1 MTILTRLC
9 RRLKGPIHTV
19 ALAVAVLGFLPVC
32 HGAGAAKLTSAEQDY
47 LRAKKV
53 ITFISQ
59 THYPPFEF
67 IGPDGDHAGMC
78 IELARWIA
86 TEYGFEARF
95 IDTSFQDAQQALLAD
110 RADVLRADVL
120 TSLFYSQKR
129 DLVFDFTEVM
139 FQVPASIF
147 VAADRPDIR
156 GIEDLRG
163 RTIAMQAGDYA
174 KEFLESQAIA
184 CRVTYTKNFAEAADL
199 VIAGKAD
206 AVIGDEQIVLYHLYA
221 NNLNRFIKKVGAP
234 LYVGQNCMGARD
246 PNPVLI
252 GILDKGIQQAREQGI
267 LARIDRKWLG
277 VPLPPAQSPLVKV
290 LPYLLAVA
298 GAVFLLTILV
308 WAWNVKLRRQ
318 MAVRTAALAKSETT
332 LRAIL
337 QASPLGIA
345 LLRNGVIEWHNA
357 AMARMLGHEHGAL
370 NGKKLD
376 QSEIFG
382 SDPRL
387 MDWVL
392 NHDPAQAPPA
402 PLETRWRRKDGSS
415 FTCLPRYAG
424 LPPELGEDLAILVAE
439 DISERKRH
447 ELALL
452 QAKEAWERT
461 FDAVPDL
468 ICLLD
473 PQHRILRINRAMAE
487 RLGKQP
493 SELIGRQ
500 CFELVHQSQAPPS
513 FCPFS
518 ELLRDHLEHCAE
530 VEIGHPGCCFQV
542 SVSPLFD
549 TAGNLSGGVHV
560 ARDIS
565 QHKRYEQALDRSRGN
580 LQTFFDTIDE
590 FLFVVGENACIRQVN
605 KTVIDRL
612 GYSFEEL
619 VGQSVL
625 LVHPPRWREE
635 ATRIVAEMLAGTRKT
650 CPVPLMTKNGEQI
663 AVETQ
668 IAKGLW
674 EGEPAIFG
682 VSKDITD
689 LKRSEEK
696 FSRTFHSNP
705 APMAIATLD
714 EGRFVEVNEAF
725 LKTLGFS
732 REAVIGRTSSDLKLF
747 VRHQDRAEMLRQLMA
762 QGRLH
767 DFEAN
772 VRAADGSI
780 RTGAFSADEIHVDG
794 VPHLLTVMLDITKR
808 KQAEKARL
816 ELERQVQQAQKRESL
831 GTMAGGIAHHFN
843 NQLMVV
849 LGNLEL
855 ARLDPGA
862 TAGNAALLEKAEQ
875 GASRAA
881 ELSRLMLTYVG
892 QGSSC
897 SQPLDLSRHIH
908 RLLPMVEAGVPK
920 NVRIETDLPEGLP
933 RVEIDPADLSQ
944 VVLNLVTNGW
954 EAVGSRQ
961 GMVRISVAA
970 AHGSKAPADINHTGV
985 PLDDRPYLCIEIS
998 DDGEGM
1004 SPETLS
1010 RLFDPF
1016 YTTKFTGRGLGL
1028 AVILGIV
1035 RSYQGAIFVA
1045 GGPDRGTSVRVWFPA
1060 AAEVSGGSS
1069 VAVDR
1074 EETRRGTG
1082 MVLLVDDEETVRS
1095 VTREMLEH
1103 LGFTVVV
1110 ADGGE
1115 AAVGLLRARGEEI
1128 GCVLLDLSMPDMDG
1142 WQTLQALREVRPEMR
1157 VLMATG
1163 YDVEHE
1169 RRRSDAL
1176 QPDGWLQKPYRTEAL
1191 KKALQHDAADSDPFH
1206 VGHGVRSTP

>member
-9 RRLKGPIHTV
+9 RRLKGSIGDV
-19 ALAVAVLGFLPVC
+19 ALAVAVLGLLPAPQ
-32 HGAGAAKLTSAEQDY
+32 GAVAGLTSAEQDY
-47 LRAKKV
+47 LRGKKV

-67 IGPDGDHAGMC
+67 IGPDGDHTGMC

-95 IDTSFQDAQQALLAD
+95 IDTSFQEAQQAILAD
-110 RADVLRADVL
+110 REEVLRADVL

-174 KEFLESQAIA
+174 KEFLDSQAIA
-184 CRVTYTKNFAEAADL
+184 CRVNYTKNFAEAADL

-221 NNLNRFIKKVGAP
+221 NNLTRFIKKVGEP
-234 LYVGQNCMGARD
+234 LYVGQNCMGAKD

-252 GILDKGIQQAREQGI
+252 GILNKGIEQAREQGI

-277 VPLPPAQSPLVKV
+277 VPLPPAQSLLVKA
-290 LPYLLAVA
+290 LPYALAVA
-298 GAVFLLTILV
+298 GAVFLLAILV
-308 WAWNVKLRRQ
+308 WVWNVKLRRQ
-318 MAVRTAALAKSETT
+318 VAVRTAALTKSETT

-357 AMARMLGHEHGAL
+357 AMARMLGHDREAL
-370 NGKKLD
+370 NGKKVE
-376 QSEIFG
+376 QAETFG
-382 SDPRL
+382 SDPRII
-387 MDWVL
+387 DWVL

-402 PLETRWRRKDGSS
+402 PLETRWQRKDGSS
-415 FTCLPRYAG
+415 FTCLQRYAG
-424 LPPELGEDLAILVAE
+424 LPPQLGEGLAILVAE
-439 DISERKRH
+439 DISERKR
-447 ELALL
+447 
-452 QAKEAWERT
+452 
-461 FDAVPDL
+461 
-468 ICLLD
+468 
-473 PQHRILRINRAMAE
+473 
-487 RLGKQP
+487 
-493 SELIGRQ
+493 
-500 CFELVHQSQAPPS
+500 
-513 FCPFS
+513 
-518 ELLRDHLEHCAE
+518 
-530 VEIGHPGCCFQV
+530 
-542 SVSPLFD
+542 
-549 TAGNLSGGVHV
+549 
-560 ARDIS
+560 
-565 QHKRYEQALDRSRGN
+565 YEKALDQSRRN

-590 FLFVVGENACIRQVN
+590 FLFVLDQNACLRQVN

-612 GYSFEEL
+612 GYSIEEL
-619 VGQSVL
+619 VGKSVL
-625 LVHPPRWREE
+625 LVHPPQWRRE

-650 CPVPLMTKNGEQI
+650 CPLPLMTKSGEQI

-674 EGEPAIFG
+674 EDEPAIFG
-682 VSKDITD
+682 VSKDITE

-705 APMAIATLD
+705 APMAITTLD
-714 EGRFVEVNEAF
+714 EGRFVDVNQAF

-732 REAVIGRTSSDLKLF
+732 REAVIGRTLLELNLF
-747 VRHQDRAEMLRQLMA
+747 VRRQDRTEMLQRLATQS
-762 QGRLH
+762 RLH
-767 DFEAN
+767 DFEAKI
-772 VRAADGSI
+772 RAADGSI
-780 RTGAFSADEIHVDG
+780 LTGALSVDQIHVDG
-794 VPHLLTVMLDITKR
+794 VPHLLTVMLDISAR

-816 ELERQVQQAQKRESL
+816 EMERQVQQAQKRESL

-849 LGNLEL
+849 LGSLEL
-855 ARLDPGA
+855 AQLDPGT
-862 TAGNAALLEKAEQ
+862 TAGSAELLKKAEQ
-875 GASRAA
+875 GAKRAA

-897 SQPLDLSRHIH
+897 PQALDLCRHIH
-908 RLLPMVEAGVPK
+908 QLLLMIDAGVPK

-933 RVEIDPADLSQ
+933 QVEIDPAELSQ
-944 VVLNLVTNGW
+944 VLLNLVTNAW
-954 EAVGSRQ
+954 EALGSAQ
-961 GMVRISVAA
+961 GRVRIAVAA
-970 AHGSKAPADINHTGV
+970 AQRSSAPAGINHTGV
-985 PLDDRPYLCIEIS
+985 SLADHPYVCIEIS
-998 DDGEGM
+998 DDGAGM
-1004 SPETLS
+1004 SPPTLS

-1028 AVILGIV
+1028 PVTLGIV

-1045 GGPDRGTSVRVWFPA
+1045 SEPHQGTSVQVWLPA
-1060 AAEVSGGSS
+1060 AACVSETSS

-1082 MVLLVDDEETVRS
+1082 MVLLVDDEQVVRS

-1103 LGFTVVV
+1103 LGFTVVA

-1115 AAVGLLRARGEEI
+1115 AALELLRARGEEI
-1128 GCVLLDLSMPDMDG
+1128 GCVLLDLSMPGMDG
-1142 WQTLQALREVRPEMR
+1142 WKTLQALRELRPEVR

-1163 YDVEHE
+1163 FDVEHE
-1169 RRRSDAL
+1169 RRRSDGL

-1191 KKALQHDAADSDPFH
+1191 KKALQHDAADDSERPARTIEPVARETITARAPKDADKP
-1206 VGHGVRSTP
+1206 